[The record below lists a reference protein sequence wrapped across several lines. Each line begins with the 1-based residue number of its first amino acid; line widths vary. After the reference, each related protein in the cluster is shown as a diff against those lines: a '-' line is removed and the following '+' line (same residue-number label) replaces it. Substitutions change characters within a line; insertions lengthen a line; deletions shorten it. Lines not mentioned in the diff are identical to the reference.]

1 MPTAR
6 YGEARSQACIAA
18 TLGAVQASKPF
29 PVKSVEPA
37 GSVARAA
44 PIRAGVLARPPGG
57 GAAVCAARTG
67 TRRDALARM
76 RLTRARSV
84 E

>member
-6 YGEARSQACIAA
+6 YGDRCSQVCMVAA
-18 TLGAVQASKPF
+18 LGAVQASKPF

-57 GAAVCAARTG
+57 GAAVCVARTG